1 MTDSASEAARAAYSR
16 AVRAAA
22 DAFWTDP
29 ARVAALDA
37 LTDAEDAFT
46 VADRAA
52 QKALDAA
59 LAEARAIRDAAL
71 AAAEAARD
79 RW

>member
-37 LTDAEDAFT
+37 LGDAEDALAM
-46 VADRAA
+46 ADRAA
-52 QKALDAA
+52 QKTLDAA
-59 LAEARAIRDAAL
+59 MAEARAVRDAAL
-71 AAAEAARD
+71 AAAEEARD

>member
-37 LTDAEDAFT
+37 LGDAEDALAA
-46 VADRAA
+46 ADRVA
-52 QKALDAA
+52 QGALDAA
-59 LAEARAIRDAAL
+59 IADALATRDAAL
-71 AAAEAARD
+71 AAAEEEGGGD
-79 RW
+79 